1 MKKRSHP
8 LAGGAGSLRGGAL
21 LGAGGV
27 ELAAL
32 IPAGG
37 LTVLAPTPLH
47 RVDDA
52 NGLLAVG
59 ARLEEHL
66 TVAEREE
73 GVILASAD
81 AGARVNLKWTKA
93 GNKSAGC
100 TWNDVEWVFGGSARG
115 IRRVRR
121 VRISREG

>member
-1 MKKRSHP
+1 MATRGRERHPPTLPKNEEALAP

-93 GNKSAGC
+93 GK
-100 TWNDVEWVFGGSARG
+100 
-115 IRRVRR
+115 
-121 VRISREG
+121 

>member
-1 MKKRSHP
+1 MRRPMMALALALAFVAPQS
-8 LAGGAGSLRGGAL
+8 AGGLSSVCSRFGERDAL

-37 LTVLAPTPLH
+37 LTVLAPTPLR

-81 AGARVNLKWTKA
+81 AGARVNLKWTKV
-93 GNKSAGC
+93 GK
-100 TWNDVEWVFGGSARG
+100 
-115 IRRVRR
+115 
-121 VRISREG
+121 